1 MAHAEIVGNKIVLT
15 VAVEKVLPG
24 LKEEMEEILNNY
36 PIEVIPVKK
45 MSAAQNG
52 LIHVLFKQYG
62 EEKGYTMVEMKEI
75 MKSEFARAYDIFNF
89 ETSKCDMQT
98 ANEFIAFMIE
108 HAIDNDVNLY
118 ISNKKEKTTRHIL
131 EIDFI
136 TQRYVIACLK
146 KKMCALS
153 GEVHDPE
160 NGHIVELHH
169 WDSVASIGGYDQC
182 NGLKTRFITLCKKRH
197 DEFHTKGIES
207 FKELHHIEGIWLNEK
222 LVYELLNVYPGHF
235 KLFRKEL
242 KQGKY
247 DYIKKK

>member
-1 MAHAEIVGNKIVLT
+1 MAQAEIIGDKIVLT
-15 VAVEKVLPG
+15 VAVDKVIPG
-24 LKEEMEEILNNY
+24 LKEEMEERLNNY

-118 ISNKKEKTTRHIL
+118 ILNKKEKTTRHIL

-146 KKMCALS
+146 KKMCAIC
-153 GEVHDPE
+153 GKIHDE
-160 NGHIVELHH
+160 YNTVELHH
-169 WDSVASIGGYDQC
+169 WKSVASAVGTYD
-182 NGLKTRFITLCKKRH
+182 NDDGLSTPFMSLCTFH
-197 DEFHTKGIES
+197 HSEFHNTGIES
-207 FKELHHIEGIWLNEK
+207 FKNKYHIEGVWLNDR
-222 LVYELLNVYPGHF
+222 LVIDLKKVYPNHF
-235 KLFRKEL
+235 KGFKE
-242 KQGKY
+242 
-247 DYIKKK
+247 DI

>member
-45 MSAAQNG
+45 MSEAQNG
-52 LIHVLFKQYG
+52 LIHVFFKQFAN
-62 EEKGYTMVEMKEI
+62 EKGWEMPDMKNFLKEA
-75 MKSEFARAYDIFNF
+75 FGLAYDIFDF
-89 ETSKCDMQT
+89 KTSTCDMQL
-98 ANEFIAFMIE
+98 ANEFIAFIIE
-108 HAIDNDVNLY
+108 FAINWDVNLY
-118 ISNKKEKTTRHIL
+118 IMNKKDRSTRHIL
-131 EIDFI
+131 EIDNI

-146 KKMCALS
+146 KKMCAIC
-153 GEVHDPE
+153 GKIHDE
-160 NGHIVELHH
+160 YNTVELHH
-169 WDSVASIGGYDQC
+169 WKSISAAKGTYENDD
-182 NGLKTRFITLCKKRH
+182 GLSTPFISLCTQH
-197 DEFHTKGIES
+197 HSEFHNIGIES

-247 DYIKKK
+247 DYLKKK

>member
-1 MAHAEIVGNKIVLT
+1 MAQAEIIGDKIVLT
-15 VAVEKVLPG
+15 VAVDKVIPG

-118 ISNKKEKTTRHIL
+118 ILNKKEKTTRHIL

-146 KKMCALS
+146 KKMCAIC
-153 GEVHDPE
+153 GKVHDE
-160 NGHIVELHH
+160 YNTVELHH
-169 WDSVASIGGYDQC
+169 WKSVASAVGTYD
-182 NGLKTRFITLCKKRH
+182 NDDGLSTPFMSLCTFH
-197 DEFHTKGIES
+197 HSEFHNTGIES
-207 FKELHHIEGIWLNEK
+207 FKNKYHIEGVWLNDR
-222 LVYELLNVYPGHF
+222 LVIDLKKVYPNHF
-235 KLFRKEL
+235 KGFKEE
-242 KQGKY
+242 
-247 DYIKKK
+247 

>member
-1 MAHAEIVGNKIVLT
+1 MAQAEIIGDKIVLT
-15 VAVEKVLPG
+15 VAVDKVIPG
-24 LKEEMEEILNNY
+24 LKEEMEERLNNY

-146 KKMCALS
+146 KKMCAIC
-153 GEVHDPE
+153 GKVHDE
-160 NGHIVELHH
+160 YNTVELHH
-169 WDSVASIGGYDQC
+169 WKSVASAVGTYDDDD
-182 NGLKTRFITLCKKRH
+182 GLSTPFMSLCTFH
-197 DEFHTKGIES
+197 HSEFHNTGIES
-207 FKELHHIEGIWLNEK
+207 FKNKYHIEGIWLNDR
-222 LVYELLNVYPGHF
+222 LVIDLKKVYPNHF
-235 KLFRKEL
+235 KGFKEA
-242 KQGKY
+242 
-247 DYIKKK
+247 

>member
-1 MAHAEIVGNKIVLT
+1 MAQAEIIGDKIVLT
-15 VAVEKVLPG
+15 VAVDKVIPG
-24 LKEEMEEILNNY
+24 LKEEMEERLNNY

-118 ISNKKEKTTRHIL
+118 ILNKKEKTTRHIL

-136 TQRYVIACLK
+136 TQKYVIACLK
-146 KKMCALS
+146 KKMCAIC
-153 GEVHDPE
+153 GKIHDE
-160 NGHIVELHH
+160 YNTVELHH
-169 WDSVASIGGYDQC
+169 WKSVASAVGTYD
-182 NGLKTRFITLCKKRH
+182 NDDGLSTPFMSLCTFH
-197 DEFHTKGIES
+197 HSEFHNTGIES
-207 FKELHHIEGIWLNEK
+207 FKNKYHIEGVWLNDR
-222 LVYELLNVYPGHF
+222 LVIDLKKVYPNHF
-235 KLFRKEL
+235 KGFKE
-242 KQGKY
+242 
-247 DYIKKK
+247 DI

>member
-1 MAHAEIVGNKIVLT
+1 MAQAEIIGDKIVLT
-15 VAVEKVLPG
+15 VAVDKVIPG
-24 LKEEMEEILNNY
+24 LKEEMEERLNNY

-118 ISNKKEKTTRHIL
+118 ILNKKEKTTRHIL

-146 KKMCALS
+146 KKICTIC
-153 GEVHDPE
+153 GKIHDE
-160 NGHIVELHH
+160 YNTVELHH
-169 WDSVASIGGYDQC
+169 WKSVASAVGTYD
-182 NGLKTRFITLCKKRH
+182 NDDGLSTPFMSLCTFH
-197 DEFHTKGIES
+197 HSEFHNTGIES
-207 FKELHHIEGIWLNEK
+207 FKNKYHIEGVWLNNR
-222 LVYELLNVYPGHF
+222 LVIDLKKVYPNHF
-235 KLFRKEL
+235 KGFKE
-242 KQGKY
+242 
-247 DYIKKK
+247 DI

>member
-1 MAHAEIVGNKIVLT
+1 MAQAEIIGDKIVLT
-15 VAVEKVLPG
+15 VAVDKVIPG
-24 LKEEMEEILNNY
+24 LKEEMEERLNNY

-118 ISNKKEKTTRHIL
+118 ILNKKEKTTRHIL

-146 KKMCALS
+146 KKMCAIC
-153 GEVHDPE
+153 GKIHDE
-160 NGHIVELHH
+160 YNTVELHH
-169 WDSVASIGGYDQC
+169 WKSVASAVGTYD
-182 NGLKTRFITLCKKRH
+182 NDDGLSTPFMSLCTFH
-197 DEFHTKGIES
+197 HSEFHNTGIES
-207 FKELHHIEGIWLNEK
+207 FKNKYHIEGVWLNDR
-222 LVYELLNVYPGHF
+222 LVIDLKKVYPNHF
-235 KLFRKEL
+235 KGF
-242 KQGKY
+242 
-247 DYIKKK
+247 KKDI

>member
-1 MAHAEIVGNKIVLT
+1 MAQAEIIGDKIVLT
-15 VAVEKVLPG
+15 VAVDKVIPG
-24 LKEEMEEILNNY
+24 LKEEMEERLNNY

-118 ISNKKEKTTRHIL
+118 ILNKKEKTTRHIL

-146 KKMCALS
+146 KKMCAIC
-153 GEVHDPE
+153 GKIHDE
-160 NGHIVELHH
+160 YNTVELHH
-169 WDSVASIGGYDQC
+169 WKSVASAVGTYD
-182 NGLKTRFITLCKKRH
+182 NDDGLSTPFMSLCTFH
-197 DEFHTKGIES
+197 HSEFHNTGIES
-207 FKELHHIEGIWLNEK
+207 FKNKYHIEGVWLNNR
-222 LVYELLNVYPGHF
+222 LVIDLKKVYPNHF
-235 KLFRKEL
+235 KGFKE
-242 KQGKY
+242 
-247 DYIKKK
+247 DI

>member
-1 MAHAEIVGNKIVLT
+1 MAQAEIIGDKIVLT
-15 VAVEKVLPG
+15 VAVDKVIPG
-24 LKEEMEEILNNY
+24 LKEEMEERLNNY

-146 KKMCALS
+146 KKMCAIC
-153 GEVHDPE
+153 GKVHDE
-160 NGHIVELHH
+160 YNTVELHH
-169 WDSVASIGGYDQC
+169 WKSISAAKGTYENDD
-182 NGLKTRFITLCKKRH
+182 GLSTPFISLCTQH
-197 DEFHTKGIES
+197 HSEFHNIGIES
-207 FKELHHIEGIWLNEK
+207 FKNKYHIEGVFLNPQ
-222 LVYELLNVYPGHF
+222 LVFDLLGTYTNHF
-235 KLFRKEL
+235 KLFKRKYKEGFYGNL
-242 KQGKY
+242 ERY
-247 DYIKKK
+247 

>member
-1 MAHAEIVGNKIVLT
+1 MI
-15 VAVEKVLPG
+15 PG
-24 LKEEMEEILNNY
+24 LKEEMEERLNNY

-118 ISNKKEKTTRHIL
+118 ILNKKEKTTRHIL

-146 KKMCALS
+146 KKMCAIC
-153 GEVHDPE
+153 GKIHDE
-160 NGHIVELHH
+160 YNTVELHH
-169 WDSVASIGGYDQC
+169 WKSVASAVGTYD
-182 NGLKTRFITLCKKRH
+182 NDDGLSTPFMSLCTFH
-197 DEFHTKGIES
+197 HSEFHNTGIES
-207 FKELHHIEGIWLNEK
+207 FKNKYHIEGVWLNNR
-222 LVYELLNVYPGHF
+222 LVIDLKKVYPNHF
-235 KLFRKEL
+235 KGFKE
-242 KQGKY
+242 
-247 DYIKKK
+247 DI

>member
-1 MAHAEIVGNKIVLT
+1 MAQAEIIGDKIVLT
-15 VAVEKVLPG
+15 VAVDKVIPG
-24 LKEEMEEILNNY
+24 LKEEMEERLNNY

-75 MKSEFARAYDIFNF
+75 MKSEFARAYDIFNS

-118 ISNKKEKTTRHIL
+118 ILNKKEKTTRHIL

-136 TQRYVIACLK
+136 TQKYVIACLK
-146 KKMCALS
+146 KKMCAIC
-153 GEVHDPE
+153 GKIHDE
-160 NGHIVELHH
+160 YNTVELHH
-169 WDSVASIGGYDQC
+169 WKSVASAVGTYD
-182 NGLKTRFITLCKKRH
+182 NDDGLSTPFMSLCTFH
-197 DEFHTKGIES
+197 HSEFHNTGIES
-207 FKELHHIEGIWLNEK
+207 FKNKYHIEGVWLNDR
-222 LVYELLNVYPGHF
+222 LVIDLKKVYPNHF
-235 KLFRKEL
+235 KGFKE
-242 KQGKY
+242 
-247 DYIKKK
+247 DI